1 MASSRIAGDVDLS
14 AATLAQV
21 DLSDAVIGKELR
33 LRGLYGAT
41 TWRVPDQSRPTIVLR
56 NTQAGALQD
65 SLDSWPVRVDLE
77 GFSYEHLGGVGAT
90 SDSDPNYRTT
100 AQWKD
105 WLAKAHYENKP
116 FNPGPY
122 THLAKVL
129 VASGKPDQAFAIQF
143 AARDADRDEAWHNEA
158 WARWAWLSF
167 LRWVFGYG
175 IGPYTFSVLA
185 WIAGSVVMGVLVLRE
200 ARAARAKGI
209 AWCTLASLSRLLP
222 VVELNK
228 EFTEFFNDPLRDRLN
243 NTQVIFFSLY
253 ALWGWVLGLVLIA
266 AVSGLTQHA

>member
-1 MASSRIAGDVDLS
+1 
-14 AATLAQV
+14 
-21 DLSDAVIGKELR
+21 
-33 LRGLYGAT
+33 
-41 TWRVPDQSRPTIVLR
+41 
-56 NTQAGALQD
+56 
-65 SLDSWPVRVDLE
+65 
-77 GFSYEHLGGVGAT
+77 
-90 SDSDPNYRTT
+90 
-100 AQWKD
+100 
-105 WLAKAHYENKP
+105 
-116 FNPGPY
+116 
-122 THLAKVL
+122 
-129 VASGKPDQAFAIQF
+129 
-143 AARDADRDEAWHNEA
+143 
-158 WARWAWLSF
+158 

-175 IGPYTFSVLA
+175 IGPYMFFVLA